1 MSTMPHM
8 EATPP
13 SPPPPGGGSGQP
25 PGPPGG
31 GYGQP
36 PAQPGG
42 GYGQQPYPSGP
53 QFSGKLDTAA
63 TFERIG
69 QLYTSQ
75 FVVLIGLALVIFVP
89 IALLQGAVYSS
100 GSVGLAFVTSIIA
113 LIGQALYTGSVVE
126 AVHDMRD
133 GRRDFSV
140 GDLFRAS
147 FPYIVPLILAGIV
160 FGLIV
165 VVGL

>member
-1 MSTMPHM
+1 MRHM

-13 SPPPPGGGSGQP
+13 SPPPPGGGYGQP

-31 GYGQP
+31 GYGQSP
-36 PAQPGG
+36 YPSAPPGG
-42 GYGQQPYPSGP
+42 G
-53 QFSGKLDTAA
+53 FALDTAA

-69 QLYTSQ
+69 QLYVSQ
-75 FVVLIGLALVIFVP
+75 FPVLLGLALVIFVP

-100 GSVGLAFVTSIIA
+100 GSVGLAFVTSILA

-140 GDLFRAS
+140 GDLLKAS
-147 FPYIVPLILAGIV
+147 MPYIVPLILAGIV
-160 FGLIV
+160 F
-165 VVGL
+165 